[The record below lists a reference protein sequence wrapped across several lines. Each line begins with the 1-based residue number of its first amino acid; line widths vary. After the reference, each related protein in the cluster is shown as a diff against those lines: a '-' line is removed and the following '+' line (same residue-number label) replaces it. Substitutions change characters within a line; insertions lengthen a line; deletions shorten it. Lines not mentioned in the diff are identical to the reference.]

1 MNIVTIVLL
10 TFFAIVTSVVS
21 LYLIFVGLREST
33 RAVIKQRLAMMEAHH
48 PGSLRMPGVLRD
60 EIMSEIP
67 ALNRILYKIPMAEKL
82 ARLIEQANVQI
93 KVGQL
98 LLLTLTIGMTGFLI
112 GVLINRGI
120 LFAIGL
126 GLFLAAMPYLYIKQR
141 KHKRMIRFEE
151 QFPDTL
157 DTIARSL
164 EAGHSFTSAMQYVG
178 QESGDPVGTLFTAAF
193 EEQSL
198 GLSHYD
204 ALRRMEYRMSSM
216 DLIFFITAVNIQR
229 TSGGNLV
236 EILRSLSYI
245 IRERL
250 KIKRQVRVYTAQG
263 RFSGYVLGAL
273 PIFMALAIYL
283 VNPGYVSI
291 LIKEKAGHY
300 LLATGLILQVI
311 GFFVIRKIIKIKI

>member
-1 MNIVTIVLL
+1 MNIVTIILL
-10 TFFAIVTSVVS
+10 TFFAIVTSVIS
-21 LYLIFVGLREST
+21 LYLIFVGFREST
-33 RAVIKQRLAMMEAHH
+33 RAVIKQRLAMMETKH
-48 PGSLRMPGVLRD
+48 PGSLKMPGVLRD
-60 EIMSEIP
+60 EILSDIP
-67 ALNRILYKIPMAEKL
+67 ALNKLLYNFPLSEKL
-82 ARLIEQANVQI
+82 ARLIEEANVQI
-93 KVGQL
+93 RVGQL

-112 GVLINRGI
+112 GILINRGM

-126 GLFLAAMPYLYIKQR
+126 GLILAALPYLYIRWR
-141 KHKRMIRFEE
+141 KHKRMVRFEE

-178 QESGDPVGTLFTAAF
+178 QESGDPVGTLFTTAF

-204 ALRRMEYRMSSM
+204 AIRRMAYRMTSM

-229 TSGGNLV
+229 ATGGNLA
-236 EILRSLSYI
+236 EILRNLSYI

-273 PIFMALAIYL
+273 PIFMALAIYI
-283 VNPGYVSI
+283 VNPGYI
-291 LIKEKAGHY
+291 GLLLQEKAGNY
-300 LLATGLILQVI
+300 LVVAALILQVI

>member
-10 TFFAIVTSVVS
+10 TFFAIAACVIS
-21 LYLIFVGLREST
+21 LYLMFMGFRDST
-33 RAVIKQRLAMMEAHH
+33 KAVIKRRLSMMETSH
-48 PGSLRMPGVLRD
+48 PGSLKMPGVLRD
-60 EIMSEIP
+60 ELLSDIP

-93 KVGQL
+93 RVGQF
-98 LLLTLTIGMTGFLI
+98 LLLTLTIGMTGFLV
-112 GVLINRGI
+112 GLLINRGM

-126 GLFLAAMPYLYIKQR
+126 GLFLAAMPYLDIR
-141 KHKRMIRFEE
+141 WRRHKRKIRFEE

-157 DTIARSL
+157 ETIARSL

-178 QESGDPVGTLFTAAF
+178 EESGDPVGTLFTTAF
-193 EEQSL
+193 EEQAL

-204 ALRRMEYRMSSM
+204 AVRRMAYRMTSM
-216 DLIFFITAVNIQR
+216 DLVFFITAVNIQR
-229 TSGGNLV
+229 ATGGNLAEV
-236 EILRSLSYI
+236 LRNLSYI

-263 RFSGYVLGAL
+263 RLSGYILGAL
-273 PIFMALAIYL
+273 PIFMAFAIYF
-283 VNPGYVSI
+283 VNPEYMSI
-291 LIKEKAGHY
+291 LVQEKAGNY
-300 LLATGLILQVI
+300 LIASAIILQII

>member
-1 MNIVTIVLL
+1 MNIL
-10 TFFAIVTSVVS
+10 TMAILAFLAIAMGIIS
-21 LYLIFVGLREST
+21 LYLMFVGFREST
-33 RAVIKQRLAMMEAHH
+33 KAVIKKRLAMMEAQH
-48 PGSLRMPGVLRD
+48 PGSLKMPGVLRD
-60 EIMSEIP
+60 ELLSEIP
-67 ALNRILYKIPMAEKL
+67 ALNRILYKVPIAEKL
-82 ARLIEQANVQI
+82 ASLIEQANVQI

-98 LLLTLTIGMTGFLI
+98 LLLTLTIGMTGFLA
-112 GVLINRGI
+112 GLLINRGI
-120 LFAIGL
+120 LLAIGL
-126 GLFLAAMPYLYIKQR
+126 GLFLAAMPYLYVLRR

-178 QESGDPVGTLFTAAF
+178 QESGDPVGTLFTTAF

-204 ALRRMEYRMSSM
+204 ALRRMSYRMTSM
-216 DLIFFITAVNIQR
+216 DLTFFITAVNIQR
-229 TSGGNLV
+229 ATGGNLA
-236 EILRSLSYI
+236 EILRNLAYI

-263 RFSGYVLGAL
+263 RFSGYILGAL
-273 PIFMALAIYL
+273 PIFMAFAIYF
-283 VNPGYVSI
+283 VNPEYMNI
-291 LIKEKAGHY
+291 LVQEKAGNY
-300 LLATGLILQVI
+300 LIASAIILQII

>member
-10 TFFAIVTSVVS
+10 TFFAIVTSVIS
-21 LYLIFVGLREST
+21 LYLIFVGFREST
-33 RAVIKQRLAMMEAHH
+33 KAVIKQRLAMMETKH
-48 PGSLRMPGVLRD
+48 PGSLKMPGVLRD
-60 EIMSEIP
+60 ELLSEIP
-67 ALNRILYKIPMAEKL
+67 VLNKLLYNFPLSEKL

-98 LLLTLTIGMTGFLI
+98 MLLTLTIGMTGFLI
-112 GVLINRGI
+112 GILINRGI

-126 GLFLAAMPYLYIKQR
+126 GLILAAMPYLYIRRR

-178 QESGDPVGTLFTAAF
+178 QEAGDPVGTLFTTAF

-216 DLIFFITAVNIQR
+216 DLVFFITAVNIQR
-229 TSGGNLV
+229 TTGGNLV
-236 EILRSLSYI
+236 EILRNLSYI

-263 RFSGYVLGAL
+263 RFSGYVLGGL
-273 PIFMALAIYL
+273 PIFMALAIYI
-283 VNPGYVSI
+283 VNPGYIGV
-291 LIKEKAGHY
+291 LLQEKAGNY
-300 LLATGLILQVI
+300 LVAAALILQVI

>member
-1 MNIVTIVLL
+1 MNIITIVLL
-10 TFFAIVTSVVS
+10 TFFAIVTSVIS
-21 LYLIFVGLREST
+21 LYLIFVGFREST
-33 RAVIKQRLAMMEAHH
+33 RAVIKQRLAMMETHH
-48 PGSLRMPGVLRD
+48 PGSLKMPGVLRD
-60 EIMSEIP
+60 ELLSDIP
-67 ALNRILYKIPMAEKL
+67 ALNKLLYKFPLFEKL
-82 ARLIEQANVQI
+82 ASLIEQANVQI

-98 LLLTLTIGMTGFLI
+98 LLLTLTIGMTGFLTGI
-112 GVLINRGI
+112 LINRGI

-126 GLFLAAMPYLYIKQR
+126 GLILAAMPYVYIRWR
-141 KHKRMIRFEE
+141 KHKRMVRFEE

-178 QESGDPVGTLFTAAF
+178 QESGDPVGTLFTTAF

-204 ALRRMEYRMSSM
+204 AIRRMTHRMESM

-229 TSGGNLV
+229 ATGGNLA
-236 EILRSLSYI
+236 EILRNLSYI

-263 RFSGYVLGAL
+263 RLTGYILAAL
-273 PIFMALAIYL
+273 PILTAFVIYIVNPAYISTLYQEKVGNYL
-283 VNPGYVSI
+283 VY
-291 LIKEKAGHY
+291 AG
-300 LLATGLILQVI
+300 LTLQII

>member
-21 LYLIFVGLREST
+21 LYLIFVGFREST
-33 RAVIKQRLAMMEAHH
+33 KAVIKQRLAMMETRH
-48 PGSLRMPGVLRD
+48 PGSLKMPGVIRD
-60 EIMSEIP
+60 ELLSEIP
-67 ALNRILYKIPMAEKL
+67 ALNRILYKIPIAEKL
-82 ARLIEQANVQI
+82 ARLIEEANVQI

-98 LLLTLTIGMTGFLI
+98 MLLTLTIGMTGFLI
-112 GVLINRGI
+112 GILINRGI

-126 GLFLAAMPYLYIKQR
+126 GLFLAAMPYLYIKWR
-141 KHKRMIRFEE
+141 KHKRIVRFEE

-178 QESGDPVGTLFTAAF
+178 QESGDPVGTLFTVAF

-204 ALRRMEYRMSSM
+204 AIRRMSYRMTSM
-216 DLIFFITAVNIQR
+216 DLVFFITAVNIQR
-229 TSGGNLV
+229 ATGGNLA
-236 EILRSLSYI
+236 EILRNLSYI

-263 RFSGYVLGAL
+263 RFSGYVLGGL
-273 PIFMALAIYL
+273 PIFMALAIYM
-283 VNPGYVSI
+283 VNPGYMSI
-291 LIKEKAGHY
+291 LIQEKMGNY
-300 LLATGLILQVI
+300 LVAVALILQVI